1 MPYPGFP
8 TDLQAIF
15 TTLACAINGKSDIK
29 ETIYPD
35 RFSNVPELIRM
46 GADIEEREASI
57 IINGG
62 KKLSGAD
69 IQASDLRAGAALAE
83 GITNLHRIYHIERG
97 YENLENKLNNININT
112 KKEKDDIL

>member
-1 MPYPGFP
+1 
-8 TDLQAIF
+8 
-15 TTLACAINGKSDIK
+15 
-29 ETIYPD
+29 
-35 RFSNVPELIRM
+35 M

-69 IQASDLRAGAALAE
+69 IQASDLRAGAALVAAGAIAE